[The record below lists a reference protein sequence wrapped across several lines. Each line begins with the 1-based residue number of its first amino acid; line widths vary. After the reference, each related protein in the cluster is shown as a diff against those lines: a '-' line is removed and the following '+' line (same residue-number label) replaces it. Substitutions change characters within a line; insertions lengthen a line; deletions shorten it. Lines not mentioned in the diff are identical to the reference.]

1 MKPEP
6 KPRQRAA
13 HQLPPGRHGLSR
25 TFVEENQ
32 RQRIL
37 DAVAD
42 VASLAGYQ
50 AMSVEDIVGA
60 AGVSRR
66 TFYDNF
72 KSKED
77 AFLTAF
83 ETISTELVHEV
94 QASYD
99 SSQSF
104 PVGVIACLNT
114 FLEFVASHP
123 HYADACIVEVL
134 AAGTDALERRNA
146 VMSALAELLHVGAE
160 TMPESFHPPR
170 LTAETIVGGIY
181 EIVYSRVLHG
191 QTSELSQLLP
201 DLAYSM
207 MLPYLGHEGAQR
219 AMREFSYAGRQAPA
233 GSGPDDNDSLA
244 VAGESRG

>member
-1 MKPEP
+1 M
-6 KPRQRAA
+6 R
-13 HQLPPGRHGLSR
+13 
-25 TFVEENQ
+25 
-32 RQRIL
+32 
-37 DAVAD
+37 
-42 VASLAGYQ
+42 
-50 AMSVEDIVGA
+50 
-60 AGVSRR
+60 
-66 TFYDNF
+66 
-72 KSKED
+72 
-77 AFLTAF
+77 FLTAF

-191 QTSELSQLLP
+191 QTSETV
-201 DLAYSM
+201 
-207 MLPYLGHEGAQR
+207 R
-219 AMREFSYAGRQAPA
+219 APA
-233 GSGPDDNDSLA
+233 RPRLLDDAPLPRPRGRAEGDERVLLRRTPSTRRQRSG
-244 VAGESRG
+244 